1 MAELKVNYTEEDLE
15 DLTEDLLN
23 GIVLDFEIG
32 IDEKE
37 SLGNIKTV
45 VEDFL
50 RNVEVVYE

>member
-37 SLGNIKTV
+37 SLGNIKTIV
-45 VEDFL
+45 KDFL
-50 RNVEVVYE
+50 RNVEVVHE